1 MSQYQM
7 PMNTANPELL
17 DDQMLELREV
27 ARICCVNQ
35 QWLVERI
42 EQEVIQPVVRDDTYY
57 FTSATVLRIEQVIH
71 VEQTYDADPQL
82 AALVADLT
90 EEVQALR
97 RELKRLSEA

>member
-7 PMNTANPELL
+7 PANTANPELL

-42 EQEVIQPVVRDDTYY
+42 EQEGIQPVVRDDTYY

>member
-1 MSQYQM
+1 MSQYQW
-7 PMNTANPELL
+7 PQDAANPELL

-27 ARICCVNQ
+27 ARICCVNH
-35 QWLVERI
+35 QWLLERI

-97 RELKRLSEA
+97 RELKRLSQA